1 MQCLCFSNNSFICYS
16 IFSPQIKVLMKTF
29 LPSSQ
34 LFFLQSLKEHSIW
47 LEHIFVLF
55 LPDVIKIDWKENGR
69 TILQSQQGDTM
80 KTKDKYMKFSWLTV
94 TDVSMDNEHKSIV
107 KHKSNKG
114 GVDQEIL
121 FPSINKGTCI

>member
-1 MQCLCFSNNSFICYS
+1 
-16 IFSPQIKVLMKTF
+16 
-29 LPSSQ
+29 
-34 LFFLQSLKEHSIW
+34 
-47 LEHIFVLF
+47 
-55 LPDVIKIDWKENGR
+55 
-69 TILQSQQGDTM
+69 M

-121 FPSINKGTCI
+121 FPSINKDFKTDLTTPLQLMNISVCYIYTLLLFKSLVYSAIITTHFLGRPALYGNGKSS